1 MLAVW
6 ELEFQENWLEWLPVL
21 RLFIQTIGFLF
32 CEHLLSFWDSG
43 ILAAARQMV
52 PTWLTPSKNPGL
64 QYLGEF
70 SGQIAFYIRC
80 HSSLLGKL
88 SASCVTP
95 LGKDPRMPIPGFF
108 QTLPHVPFLF
118 AVFALLQY
126 ITGWEWQYAGSC
138 VRRPPSDHWTWC
150 LSSGTWHWSYYQ
162 LKVPAW
168 LMWSVLWG
176 RVFTLQLG
184 QCTVSWRGERAD
196 VGRTTWN
203 DVCVSSLK
211 AVNHYQNKCTV
222 ILFFLF
228 HNTFQSLLWVRHYV
242 HIEHS
247 VIYPS
252 GNVRPLCPNWTRQT
266 PTSPPGWAY
275 RSDSW
280 WG

>member
-6 ELEFQENWLEWLPVL
+6 ELGFQENWLEWLPVL

-108 QTLPHVPFLF
+108 QTLPHVPFL
-118 AVFALLQY
+118 LLFLHCYSTSQ
-126 ITGWEWQYAGSC
+126 AGNGSM
-138 VRRPPSDHWTWC
+138 PGP
-150 LSSGTWHWSYYQ
+150 
-162 LKVPAW
+162 
-168 LMWSVLWG
+168 
-176 RVFTLQLG
+176 
-184 QCTVSWRGERAD
+184 
-196 VGRTTWN
+196 
-203 DVCVSSLK
+203 VCV
-211 AVNHYQNKCTV
+211 
-222 ILFFLF
+222 
-228 HNTFQSLLWVRHYV
+228 V
-242 HIEHS
+242 HQVTIEPG
-247 VIYPS
+247 VYP
-252 GNVRPLCPNWTRQT
+252 VVPDTDLIINWKSQ
-266 PTSPPGWAY
+266 PGWCGVCCGAGY
-275 RSDSW
+275 SHCSW
-280 WG
+280 ASALWADAGRGRMLEGPHGMMFV